1 MNLTEAFQALDKLDE
16 EVFSVTDTD
25 LSKLQDFMTSDDS
38 IDEVDIF
45 NLDAECDCEEESHE
59 GETVLDCCVCHSK
72 LLKPVEEVI
81 VDEESELVNKGE
93 ECPYCFSTE
102 GYKVVGEIKSVEDD
116 TIEADDDADDEIDEC
131 TDAEGSLDTDDTP
144 VITEDIDSDFED
156 SKEMWEMEDPD
167 FDLEEYIDDF
177 YTKAV
182 KELSKK
188 YKDLEVEP
196 SIQSGRGTV
205 FASYTRN
212 DGKNVR
218 AEWSYEDEVDSLEGA
233 FLDATSADEFF
244 AAVKSFIEEN
254 LKNAVAVEESLKESA
269 KVDLL
274 TKDNTIAS
282 VLKDNMD
289 KLYSITNPNE
299 LRNAIIE
306 IVDASNIADKPAV
319 QKLKRDLFSKKSVS
333 ALLSTIATYMTGD
346 KVIKTNRRGKM
357 TEDVADN
364 LGTDLDKYQKWVD
377 YDMKKYHK
385 ISDKTNN
392 EIRKAGLQVVK
403 DKYGYYQV
411 IAGKYDES
419 LKESFDVQT
428 AIDWYIDSGAADADA
443 EEYCPENPDDWN
455 VDNPYF
461 EDRAISWFESSP
473 YSYTV
478 DDVDDVDDA
487 GKGTATD
494 VTVDGMTYV
503 AQATELAYNLTKASK
518 SVKGDVIIPE
528 TIRGVPV
535 KYIDDEAFMKRSI
548 TSIVIPKTVTHI
560 GFGAFEDCKKL
571 TRVEIHGD
579 PDMGLSP
586 FMGSD
591 NVNII
596 CHKDSKVGKWAI
608 SEGIPVSYFE
618 MHESKSIKESVKDVT
633 ITTDDSRTTMTSED
647 NGKVSVTTEPIET
660 SDETD
665 EIIAPVSEETER
677 EIEINSI
684 DKDTIEEV
692 TEKCLKENFNNVTFF
707 RTNNVTRNTNAF
719 VVEGVIG
726 LKSGKK
732 HNTRFLFESSMTDNN
747 KVSFSGKNRTLK
759 NKSLSL
765 IGTVDKNNKLISE
778 SLTISNASN
787 DVKGE

>member
-16 EVFSVTDTD
+16 EVFSATNTD

-116 TIEADDDADDEIDEC
+116 TIEADDDADDDTEIDEC
-131 TDAEGSLDTDDTP
+131 TDAP
-144 VITEDIDSDFED
+144 VITEDVDSDFED

-167 FDLEEYIDDF
+167 FDFEEYVDGF
-177 YTKAV
+177 YIRAV
-182 KELSKK
+182 DELSKK
-188 YKDLEVEP
+188 YKDLYVEP
-196 SIQSGRGTV
+196 SIQSGMGEV

-212 DGKNVR
+212 DGKKME
-218 AEWSYEDEVDSLEGA
+218 ASWDYEYEVESLEGA
-233 FLDATSADEFF
+233 FMDATSSKDFF
-244 AAVKSFIEEN
+244 TAVKSFIEKK

-333 ALLSTIATYMTGD
+333 ALLSTIATYNMTGD

-364 LGTDLDKYQKWVD
+364 LGTDLDKYQEWVD

-403 DKYGYYQV
+403 DKYGDYQV

-419 LKESFDVQT
+419 
-428 AIDWYIDSGAADADA
+428 
-443 EEYCPENPDDWN
+443 
-455 VDNPYF
+455 VD
-461 EDRAISWFESSP
+461 
-473 YSYTV
+473 
-478 DDVDDVDDA
+478 
-487 GKGTATD
+487 
-494 VTVDGMTYV
+494 
-503 AQATELAYNLTKASK
+503 
-518 SVKGDVIIPE
+518 
-528 TIRGVPV
+528 
-535 KYIDDEAFMKRSI
+535 
-548 TSIVIPKTVTHI
+548 
-560 GFGAFEDCKKL
+560 
-571 TRVEIHGD
+571 
-579 PDMGLSP
+579 
-586 FMGSD
+586 
-591 NVNII
+591 
-596 CHKDSKVGKWAI
+596 
-608 SEGIPVSYFE
+608 
-618 MHESKSIKESVKDVT
+618 ESVKDVT
-633 ITTDDSRTTMTSED
+633 ITTDDSKTTVTSEEG
-647 NGKVSVTTEPIET
+647 GKVSVTTEPIET
-660 SDETD
+660 TD

-732 HNTRFLFESSMTDNN
+732 HNTRFLFESSMTDNS

>member
-102 GYKVVGEIKSVEDD
+102 GYKVVGEIKSVEDN
-116 TIEADDDADDEIDEC
+116 TIESDDDADDDTEIDEC
-131 TDAEGSLDTDDTP
+131 TDAP
-144 VITEDIDSDFED
+144 VITEDVDSDFED
-156 SKEMWEMEDPD
+156 AKEMWEMEDPD

-403 DKYGYYQV
+403 DKYGDYQV
-411 IAGKYDES
+411 IAGKYDGS
-419 LKESFDVQT
+419 LKE
-428 AIDWYIDSGAADADA
+428 
-443 EEYCPENPDDWN
+443 N
-455 VDNPYF
+455 
-461 EDRAISWFESSP
+461 
-473 YSYTV
+473 
-478 DDVDDVDDA
+478 
-487 GKGTATD
+487 
-494 VTVDGMTYV
+494 
-503 AQATELAYNLTKASK
+503 
-518 SVKGDVIIPE
+518 
-528 TIRGVPV
+528 
-535 KYIDDEAFMKRSI
+535 
-548 TSIVIPKTVTHI
+548 
-560 GFGAFEDCKKL
+560 
-571 TRVEIHGD
+571 
-579 PDMGLSP
+579 
-586 FMGSD
+586 
-591 NVNII
+591 
-596 CHKDSKVGKWAI
+596 
-608 SEGIPVSYFE
+608 
-618 MHESKSIKESVKDVT
+618 ESKSIKESVKDVT

-665 EIIAPVSEETER
+665 EVIAPVSEETER

-732 HNTRFLFESSMTDNN
+732 HNTRFLFESSMTDNS

-778 SLTISNASN
+778 SLIISNASN

>member
-72 LLKPVEEVI
+72 LLKPVEEVV

-116 TIEADDDADDEIDEC
+116 TIEADDDADDDTEIDEC
-131 TDAEGSLDTDDTP
+131 TDAP
-144 VITEDIDSDFED
+144 VSTQDVDSDFED
-156 SKEMWEMEDPD
+156 AKEMWEMEDPD
-167 FDLEEYIDDF
+167 FDLEDYIDDF
-177 YTKAV
+177 YMKAV

-254 LKNAVAVEESLKESA
+254 LENAVEVKESIKESG

-289 KLYSITNPNE
+289 KLYCITNPNE

-403 DKYGYYQV
+403 DKYGDYQV
-411 IAGKYDES
+411 IAGKYDGS
-419 LKESFDVQT
+419 LKESEESGKYGEPIFTILDALSGDQLQSFVNSSYNR
-428 AIDWYIDSGAADADA
+428 YIDSELISTSDIYDAIAKYLETNSGGSLLNDLDHFA
-443 EEYCPENPDDWN
+443 SSVGLKESVNSDIVSMIKKQFPKATVITSVRKHSDVHKSNPDTPVGKTKY
-455 VDNPYF
+455 VDIRIIP
-461 EDRAISWFESSP
+461 DKVSSVNSILQ
-473 YSYTV
+473 YCNHNIKKVLDSDNRFDY
-478 DDVDDVDDA
+478 
-487 GKGTATD
+487 
-494 VTVDGMTYV
+494 Y
-503 AQATELAYNLTKASK
+503 
-518 SVKGDVIIPE
+518 GDVPARILRRSE
-528 TIRGVPV
+528 DVFLSYRD
-535 KYIDDEAFMKRSI
+535 YSDLSDDEYS
-548 TSIVIPKTVTHI
+548 SLL
-560 GFGAFEDCKKL
+560 GESLNEQDDL
-571 TRVEIHGD
+571 D
-579 PDMGLSP
+579 L
-586 FMGSD
+586 
-591 NVNII
+591 N
-596 CHKDSKVGKWAI
+596 
-608 SEGIPVSYFE
+608 
-618 MHESKSIKESVKDVT
+618 ESKSIKESVKDVT

-732 HNTRFLFESSMTDNN
+732 HNTRFLFESSMTDNS

>member
-102 GYKVVGEIKSVEDD
+102 GYKVVGEIKSIKDN
-116 TIEADDDADDEIDEC
+116 TIEADNAEIEEC
-131 TDAEGSLDTDDTP
+131 VDTDDTP
-144 VITEDIDSDFED
+144 VVTEDVDSDFED
-156 SKEMWEMEDPD
+156 AKEMWEMEDPD

-177 YTKAV
+177 YIKAV
-182 KELSKK
+182 KELNKK

-233 FLDATSADEFF
+233 FLDATSSKEFF
-244 AAVKSFIEEN
+244 TAVKSFIEEN
-254 LKNAVAVEESLKESA
+254 LENAVEVEESLKESG
-269 KVDLL
+269 KVDLV
-274 TKDNTIAS
+274 TKDNTTAS

-306 IVDASNIADKPAV
+306 IVDNSNISDKPAV

-357 TEDVADN
+357 TEDAKQPSSDTDN
-364 LGTDLDKYQKWVD
+364 TVSEKLKKFQMWVD
-377 YDMKKYHK
+377 YDMKHYGK
-385 ISDKTNN
+385 ISQLTQDLIDK
-392 EIRKAGLQVVK
+392 EGLQLIKDQYGDYEISVGSYKAESSCENEKIETVLDNSLEEHIDEIEVTSDDVK
-403 DKYGYYQV
+403 
-411 IAGKYDES
+411 IAIETADDES
-419 LKESFDVQT
+419 AS
-428 AIDWYIDSGAADADA
+428 
-443 EEYCPENPDDWN
+443 EE
-455 VDNPYF
+455 
-461 EDRAISWFESSP
+461 
-473 YSYTV
+473 V
-478 DDVDDVDDA
+478 DDE
-487 GKGTATD
+487 
-494 VTVDGMTYV
+494 
-503 AQATELAYNLTKASK
+503 TEE
-518 SVKGDVIIPE
+518 VV
-528 TIRGVPV
+528 
-535 KYIDDEAFMKRSI
+535 
-548 TSIVIPKTVTHI
+548 
-560 GFGAFEDCKKL
+560 
-571 TRVEIHGD
+571 
-579 PDMGLSP
+579 
-586 FMGSD
+586 
-591 NVNII
+591 
-596 CHKDSKVGKWAI
+596 
-608 SEGIPVSYFE
+608 
-618 MHESKSIKESVKDVT
+618 
-633 ITTDDSRTTMTSED
+633 
-647 NGKVSVTTEPIET
+647 
-660 SDETD
+660 
-665 EIIAPVSEETER
+665 APVSEETER
-677 EIEINSI
+677 EIEIDSI
-684 DKDTIEEV
+684 DEDTIEKV

-707 RTNNVTRNTNAF
+707 RTNNVTRNSNAF

-732 HNTRFLFESSMTDNN
+732 HNTRFLFESSMTDNS
-747 KVSFSGKNRTLK
+747 KVSFSGKNRSLK
-759 NKSLSL
+759 DKSLSL

-778 SLTISNASN
+778 SLTMSRVST

>member
-102 GYKVVGEIKSVEDD
+102 GYKVVGEIKSVEDN
-116 TIEADDDADDEIDEC
+116 TIESDDDADDDTEIDEC
-131 TDAEGSLDTDDTP
+131 TDAP
-144 VITEDIDSDFED
+144 VITEDVDSDFED
-156 SKEMWEMEDPD
+156 AKEMWEMEDPD

-403 DKYGYYQV
+403 DKYGDYQV
-411 IAGKYDES
+411 IAGKYDGS
-419 LKESFDVQT
+419 LKE
-428 AIDWYIDSGAADADA
+428 
-443 EEYCPENPDDWN
+443 N
-455 VDNPYF
+455 
-461 EDRAISWFESSP
+461 
-473 YSYTV
+473 
-478 DDVDDVDDA
+478 
-487 GKGTATD
+487 
-494 VTVDGMTYV
+494 
-503 AQATELAYNLTKASK
+503 
-518 SVKGDVIIPE
+518 
-528 TIRGVPV
+528 
-535 KYIDDEAFMKRSI
+535 
-548 TSIVIPKTVTHI
+548 
-560 GFGAFEDCKKL
+560 
-571 TRVEIHGD
+571 
-579 PDMGLSP
+579 
-586 FMGSD
+586 
-591 NVNII
+591 
-596 CHKDSKVGKWAI
+596 
-608 SEGIPVSYFE
+608 
-618 MHESKSIKESVKDVT
+618 ESKSIKESVKDVT

-732 HNTRFLFESSMTDNN
+732 HNTRFLFESSMTDNS

-778 SLTISNASN
+778 SLIISNASN